1 MKLLSKSALSVAI
14 VAAMAAS
21 ATQAESVTIDPSLKL
36 TYKNY
41 YWKEDKKSAGTSDRD
56 EWVHALVA
64 DFDTGYV
71 NDMVGAVVTVGA
83 ADKIDTFATKD
94 NAGNALSRNITN
106 LATGEDGKANGIA
119 GVQQAFLKAK
129 YKVGEVEL
137 KGSYGVKKRSYE
149 LYGDSG
155 SRILAASSTGLDL
168 SASGYGFT
176 VYGSQIDGYSPRNQ
190 STLSEDLTNAAGK
203 KIDKVQIFG
212 ANYKI
217 AGVGLTAEFA
227 KSQDYVKNSFFKADY
242 SVKIDDNMSV
252 DLDGRYGKSEED
264 GSLYATKGYES
275 SYYNLNATLN
285 YGPAFVGLGY
295 NKTKDG
301 DYSKALFK
309 ADTGTFNSSLAG
321 WEDFALEDEKAY
333 IVSAGYDFAD
343 MLPGLKV
350 NAWFAKGKD
359 AKDVKDFKRREIG
372 GYTSYAFDGQLKGLS
387 LAWLHINYRAEGTRN
402 NAAVGGLYDKNINR
416 FYLKYSVSVF

>member
-21 ATQAESVTIDPSLKL
+21 ATQAESVTIDPSLTL

-41 YWKEDKKSAGTSDRD
+41 YWKEDNKTKTTSERD

-83 ADKIDTFATKD
+83 ADSIDTLDTSK
-94 NAGNALSRNITN
+94 GSTPRNITN
-106 LATGEDGKANGIA
+106 LATGDDGKANGIA
-119 GVQQAFLKAK
+119 GVQQAYLKAK
-129 YKVGEVEL
+129 YKVGEVAL
-137 KGSYGVKKRSYE
+137 KGTYGVKKRGYE
-149 LYGDSG
+149 LYSDSG
-155 SRILAASSTGLDL
+155 SRILAASTTGLDL

-176 VYGSQIDGYSPRNQ
+176 VYGAQIDGHSERNQ
-190 STLSEDLTNAAGK
+190 STLNADLTNKAGK
-203 KIDKVQIFG
+203 KIDKLQIFG
-212 ANYKI
+212 ANYNV

-227 KSQDYVKNSFFKADY
+227 KSTDYLKKSFFKADY

-252 DLDGRYGKSEED
+252 DLDGRYSKAEED
-264 GSLYATKGYES
+264 GSLYATKGFES
-275 SYYNLNATLN
+275 SFINLNATLN

-301 DYSKALFK
+301 DYDNGFFNNDYGKM
-309 ADTGTFNSSLAG
+309 NSSLAG
-321 WEDFALEDEKAY
+321 WEDFSLEDEKAY
-333 IVSAGYDFAD
+333 IVNAGYDFAD
-343 MLPGLKV
+343 MLPGLK
-350 NAWFAKGKD
+350 WDLWYAKGKD
-359 AKDVKDFKRREIG
+359 AKNVKDFKRREIG
-372 GYTSYAFDGQLKGLS
+372 SYASYAFDGQLKGLS
-387 LAWLHINYRAEGTRN
+387 LSWLHINYRAEGTRN
-402 NAAVGGLYDKNINR
+402 GAAVGGLYDRNVNR